1 MADLINFISKR
12 EIDAKKEET
21 RKAREQILKK
31 AKGDYEREQWKK
43 QKRIESGE
51 TSWMLPSLSNSL
63 TVEDDSHND
72 KDKSKKKKHRK
83 EKKQKKDKKEKKHK
97 KQKKD
102 TSKEN
107 MSSDSESGDEWVEK
121 ETTDSVTLS
130 KPGEVQVMQQQRDSW
145 MLCPP
150 VTSSS
155 QDPVHQEE
163 EEDKGSKDDEETE
176 ALSCIDRPGQH
187 AKELNPYWRDGGTGL
202 PSERKS
208 SQDTHHKEGNAGH
221 SFSSAW
227 LKRAYQR
234 AKDEAEE
241 EGKKLADIVAKRY
254 GSVQKLE
261 AMIKEAEDR
270 EEKLRGE
277 ESRKRDRERYRG
289 DREGRDDRHR
299 DRDKEW
305 RRNRDRSPMDRYSRD
320 NGKTYRSTRE
330 EDENK
335 WRRRP
340 EQEETGRERPRDDTN
355 RFARPGDFA
364 GDNRS
369 SFVGKFK
376 RPGSST
382 STPQRSSTWD
392 FDSNKNTI
400 KERHSYD
407 RPSSSSS
414 GGWRKKPDIGTEKG
428 SPPLEV
434 KRTEDKESVP
444 EVKLEPETDSSS
456 SSEEEVEEKKPVVI
470 PAKKI
475 TEKDL
480 NDIGAKIVKAEIM
493 GNEDLATKLKAQL
506 EEMRK
511 NKKLQ
516 EAQVEGSSTTEEQ
529 MVLLT
534 RTDATGNVW
543 PVEMTA
549 EETRGGRKK
558 RRKVATHGKEGKR
571 ERYFADDDNY
581 DLKEMVRREKT
592 NSGRNDPMMAKMFKT
607 SRPADQRNDHQPT
620 VSPINDENEFDVFC
634 CLSFHPEHRQLAA
647 QLARC
652 RFCFENPDIAKHLI
666 IAIGLKVYLAL
677 PLHESL
683 TEGHC
688 LIIPMQHCSAAT
700 MLDEDVWSE
709 IQIYKK
715 GLTRMFEEKEED
727 VVFIETHK
735 QLRKQ
740 HHMIIE
746 CIPLPKEVG
755 DMSPVYFKKAILE
768 SDTEW
773 AQNVKLVDTRKKGL
787 RVSIPK
793 GLPYFSV
800 EFGLDGGFAHV
811 IEDEAL
817 FPLYFGKEIIG
828 GMLDLEP
835 QRWRNPR
842 RENFEHHKRKVLQF
856 ADWWKPY
863 DWTRKIERD

>member
-592 NSGRNDPMMAKMFKT
+592 NSGRNDPMMAKMFK
-607 SRPADQRNDHQPT
+607 
-620 VSPINDENEFDVFC
+620 
-634 CLSFHPEHRQLAA
+634 
-647 QLARC
+647 
-652 RFCFENPDIAKHLI
+652 
-666 IAIGLKVYLAL
+666 VYLAL

-709 IQIYKK
+709 IQMGIIGLFLVFNAFAISTQIYKK

>member
-1 MADLINFISKR
+1 M
-12 EIDAKKEET
+12 
-21 RKAREQILKK
+21 
-31 AKGDYEREQWKK
+31 
-43 QKRIESGE
+43 
-51 TSWMLPSLSNSL
+51 
-63 TVEDDSHND
+63 
-72 KDKSKKKKHRK
+72 
-83 EKKQKKDKKEKKHK
+83 
-97 KQKKD
+97 
-102 TSKEN
+102 
-107 MSSDSESGDEWVEK
+107 
-121 ETTDSVTLS
+121 
-130 KPGEVQVMQQQRDSW
+130 
-145 MLCPP
+145 
-150 VTSSS
+150 
-155 QDPVHQEE
+155 
-163 EEDKGSKDDEETE
+163 
-176 ALSCIDRPGQH
+176 
-187 AKELNPYWRDGGTGL
+187 
-202 PSERKS
+202 
-208 SQDTHHKEGNAGH
+208 EGNAGH

-227 LKRAYQR
+227 LKRAYKR

-241 EGKKLADIVAKRY
+241 EGKSFADIVAKRY

-261 AMIKEAEDR
+261 SMIQEAEKR
-270 EEKLRGE
+270 EEKRRGE
-277 ESRKRDRERYRG
+277 EFRHRDRERYRG
-289 DREGRDDRHR
+289 DLREGRDGRRR

-305 RRNRDRSPMDRYSRD
+305 RRNRNRSPEDRSSRD
-320 NGKTYRSTRE
+320 KETTHRSTRDE
-330 EDENK
+330 EESK

-340 EQEETGRERPRDDTN
+340 EQGERGGERPRDDTK

-364 GDNRS
+364 DDNRS

-382 STPQRSSTWD
+382 STPQKSSTWD
-392 FDSNKNTI
+392 FDSKENTN

-407 RPSSSSS
+407 RPISRPS
-414 GGWRKKPDIGTEKG
+414 GGWRKKTETGTEKR
-428 SPPLEV
+428 SPPPEV
-434 KRTEDKESVP
+434 KRTEEKESVS
-444 EVKLEPETDSSS
+444 EVKPESETDNSS

-506 EEMRK
+506 EEMRE

-516 EAQVEGSSTTEEQ
+516 EAQVEESGTAEEQ

-534 RTDATGNVW
+534 RTDASGNVW

-549 EETRGGRKK
+549 EETSGGRKK

-592 NSGRNDPMMAKMFKT
+592 NSGRNDPMMAKMFKA
-607 SRPADQRNDHQPT
+607 SAKFSDDFDIDDHFVSSAAQERSAAEMEQREKQRA
-620 VSPINDENEFDVFC
+620 IK
-634 CLSFHPEHRQLAA
+634 EHRQLAA
-647 QLARC
+647 QLAQC

-677 PLHESL
+677 PVHESL

-715 GLTRMFEEKEED
+715 GLTKMFEEKEED
-727 VVFIETHK
+727 VVFLETHK

-746 CIPLPKEVG
+746 CIPLPKEIG
-755 DMSPVYFKKAILE
+755 DMSPIYFKKAILE

-787 RVSIPK
+787 RASVPK

-811 IEDEAL
+811 IEDETL

-863 DWTRKIERD
+863 DWTRKIERN